1 MSIQF
6 FFELLW
12 PLQRDGKKRRS
23 RRSFRKT
30 RCHLLIRVRVSHD
43 RSRNRISVGNHGFAW
58 NLVACTANKFTV
70 GISGRILNQLTSEKI
85 TAERE
90 ACNSRQLD
98 DFYDGRF
105 FFRGNNVSRRRFVN
119 PVALPSSRHVSA
131 TNRTC

>member
-1 MSIQF
+1 M
-6 FFELLW
+6 
-12 PLQRDGKKRRS
+12 
-23 RRSFRKT
+23 
-30 RCHLLIRVRVSHD
+30 
-43 RSRNRISVGNHGFAW
+43 
-58 NLVACTANKFTV
+58 ACTTNKFTV

-119 PVALPSSRHVSA
+119 PAVSPSSRHVIRDESDILDDYDRYSRDEQPI
-131 TNRTC
+131 NSSVISNIGKYEQLGELVSKPPLFFLR